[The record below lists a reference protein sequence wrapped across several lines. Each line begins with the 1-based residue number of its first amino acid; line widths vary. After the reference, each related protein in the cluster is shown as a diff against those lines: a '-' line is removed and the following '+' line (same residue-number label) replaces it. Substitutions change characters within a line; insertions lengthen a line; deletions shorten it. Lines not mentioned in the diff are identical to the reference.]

1 MFTKTFTLMA
11 LAAVVAPAFCAEWI
25 GDFEAAKA
33 KAKAEKKALL
43 VDFTGSDWCG
53 NCIALRKNVFDT
65 PEFEAYAK
73 DKFVLAEVDVPRG
86 NKISAEQKKKNNE
99 LVKKYAVDGFPTIL
113 VMTATGK
120 AVGGF
125 VGRKDSFSQVQ
136 PALDKGYENVKAL
149 KKANKAKD
157 AKAKLQAM
165 ADVYRNIPKD
175 VKPCATDL
183 RNDLKKADPDDKMGV
198 VNAEASAQEQAQ
210 MLEAK
215 LGELFGNPNKSM
227 MKEVKAMEPGI
238 LPENKV
244 DFLTLK
250 MSAMLLDAGSV
261 AEVEK
266 ARDILLKDAES
277 LTDKKEEVTEQIK
290 KQFANPAETLKQMQ
304 DFKAQNKK

>member
-1 MFTKTFTLMA
+1 MFTKTLTLMA

-86 NKISAEQKKKNNE
+86 NKIPAEQKKKNNE

-113 VMTATGK
+113 VMTANGK

-149 KKANKAKD
+149 KKAAKLKD
-157 AKAKLQAM
+157 ADKKLRAM
-165 ADVYRNIPKD
+165 ADVYQNIPKD

-183 RNDLKKADPDDKMGV
+183 RNDLKKADPDDKLGV
-198 VNAEASAQEQAQ
+198 VNAEENAQKQEEQLNG
-210 MLEAK
+210 MISDLY
-215 LGELFGNPNKSM
+215 GNPNKSI
-227 MKEVKAMEPGI
+227 MKEVQALESKI
-238 LPENKV
+238 LPENKLT
-244 DFLTLK
+244 FLQLK
-250 MSAMLLDAGSV
+250 MSALLLDAKSV
-261 AEVEK
+261 EDMKKAKEV
-266 ARDILLKDAES
+266 LLKDAEQLS
-277 LTDKKEEVTEQIK
+277 DKKEEVLGMIN
-290 KQFANPAETLKQMQ
+290 KQFADPAATLKQMQ